1 MLICLAKA
9 ALAAGESMLTPK
21 TSVLEASI
29 FPASI
34 PDWTA
39 WSCLVQPPV
48 KART

>member
-1 MLICLAKA
+1 MPICLAKA

-21 TSVLEASI
+21 TSVSLASI
-29 FPASI
+29 LPESI

-39 WSCLVQPPV
+39 WSCFVQPPV